1 MLMLIS
7 VDALAMV
14 VSLFGVGYVKFM
26 TGIALTLFVNSKNVK
41 INNKKLNFTFILL
54 NILTVI

>member
-1 MLMLIS
+1 
-7 VDALAMV
+7 MV
-14 VSLFGVGYVKFM
+14 VSLFRVGYVKFM
-26 TGIALTLFVNSKNVK
+26 TGIALTSFVNSKNVK